1 MTGVMR
7 SCASV
12 ILALGLIGA
21 SSARAEEPSRL
32 EKIFE
37 NLSESP
43 AKDTLFQIPDLDR
56 RLLALRSYARS
67 RTPLVKRWSWTEK
80 QIKAYR
86 GSAEQEALLA
96 EVGEVIAHFAAA
108 NPGYELYAGT
118 RVRSL
123 DVQIKNWNKN
133 NSVGVA
139 AAEIFTA
146 WKEKFE
152 PEGKAP
158 AEWKPKEFWSWLRG
172 FKITRRAYLAAPG
185 MSRHGRARAVDFQIM
200 KDGKIF
206 AGTRITDIKKVWQQ
220 EGWGEKLNA
229 SIKAAG
235 PSFVGPLQTPF
246 EPWHYDYDPEVKAD
260 VAAN

>member
-7 SCASV
+7 SFVSV
-12 ILALGLIGA
+12 FLMFGLMGSPA
-21 SSARAEEPSRL
+21 GRAEAPNQL
-32 EKIFE
+32 ERVFE
-37 NLSESP
+37 NLTDSP
-43 AKDTLFQIPDLDR
+43 AKDTLLQIPDLGR

-67 RTPLVKRWSWTEK
+67 RAPLVKRWSWTEK
-80 QIKAYR
+80 EIRAYR

-118 RVRSL
+118 KVRSL

-133 NSVGVA
+133 SSVGA
-139 AAEIFTA
+139 AAEEIFTA

-152 PEGKAP
+152 PEGEEP
-158 AEWKPKEFWSWLRG
+158 AEWEPKQFWSWLRS

-206 AGTRITDIKKVWQQ
+206 AGTRLTDIKKVWEE
-220 EGWGEKLNA
+220 EGWAEKLNA
-229 SIKAAG
+229 SIKSAG

-246 EPWHYDYDPEVKAD
+246 EPWHYDYAPEVKATA
-260 VAAN
+260 AAN

>member
-7 SCASV
+7 RCALVLLVLSFT
-12 ILALGLIGA
+12 GA
-21 SSARAEEPSRL
+21 PVARAEEPSRL
-32 EKIFE
+32 ESIFE
-37 NLSESP
+37 DLSDSP
-43 AKDTLFQIPDLDR
+43 AKDTLLQIPDLGR

-67 RTPLVKRWSWTEK
+67 RTPLVQRWSWTEK
-80 QIKAYR
+80 QIRAYR

-96 EVGEVIAHFAAA
+96 EVGEVVAHFAAA

-133 NSVGVA
+133 SSVGVA
-139 AAEIFTA
+139 AEEIFKA
-146 WKEKFE
+146 WKETFE
-152 PEGKAP
+152 PEGEEP
-158 AEWKPKEFWSWLRG
+158 AKWEPKKFWTWLRG
-172 FKITRRAYLAAPG
+172 FKVTRRAYLAAPG

-206 AGTRITDIKKVWQQ
+206 AGTRLTDIEKVWQE
-220 EGWGEKLNA
+220 EGWAEKLNA

-246 EPWHYDYDPEVKAD
+246 EPWHYDYDPEVKAGA
-260 VAAN
+260 AAN

>member
-1 MTGVMR
+1 MTGVLR
-7 SCASV
+7 SFVCV
-12 ILALGLIGA
+12 VLTLGLMGVA
-21 SSARAEEPSRL
+21 AAQTEAPSRL
-32 EKIFE
+32 ESIFE
-37 NLSESP
+37 NLDDSP
-43 AKDTLFQIPDLDR
+43 AKVALSQIPDLKR

-80 QIKAYR
+80 QIRAYR

-123 DVQIKNWNKN
+123 DAQIKNWNKN
-133 NSVGVA
+133 SSVGA
-139 AAEIFTA
+139 AAEEIFTA

-152 PEGKAP
+152 PEGEED
-158 AEWKPKEFWSWLRG
+158 AEWNPKEFWSWLRS
-172 FKITRRAYLAAPG
+172 ISLTRRAYLAAPG

-206 AGTRITDIKKVWQQ
+206 AGTRLTDIKKVWQE
-220 EGWGEKLNA
+220 EGWAEKLND
-229 SIKAAG
+229 SIKTAG

-246 EPWHYDYDPEVKAD
+246 EPWHYDYDPGVNT
-260 VAAN
+260 AASAN